1 MTEKL
6 DLVIENGSI
15 VNAESI
21 EKKDIGIKDGRIFC
35 LGDLKNY
42 RASNRFNAKNLFI
55 LPGLIDTQV
64 HFRDPGL
71 SHKEDFSSGTKGAI
85 LGGVTTVFDMPNTS
99 PPTTTLA
106 TLKKKLQMGRQK
118 SWCDYAFFIGAKKTN
133 ISQLSMLE
141 KQKGC
146 SGIKI
151 FMGSSTGTL
160 LVDDDA
166 SLLKI
171 LKKTKGAIAIHSED
185 EERLRER
192 KKILEKKDVTVQN
205 HREWRDVETALKSTK
220 RILGMAKKANRKV
233 HLLHITTKDEVHI
246 IRKSKKFATMEV
258 TPQHLTLS
266 APQCHDKYGTFAQMN
281 PPIREKVHQQ
291 ALWQAVKNGTV
302 DVIGSDHAPHTIEEK
317 MKKYPESPSGLIG
330 VQTLLP
336 IMLNHVNNG
345 KLGLKR
351 LVSLTSTV
359 PSRIYSILGKGS
371 IRKDFDADLVIV
383 DLKMTKKINNDW
395 IASKVGWTVFHGM
408 KVKGWPIATILRGK
422 IVMRDDKI
430 QGKRSGRSVTFSR

>member
-85 LGGVTTVFDMPNTS
+85 LGGVTTDFDMPNTS

-118 SWCDYAFFIGAKKTN
+118 AWCDYAFFIGAKKNN

-146 SGIKI
+146 CGIKI
-151 FMGSSTGTL
+151 FMGTSTGTL

-171 LKKTKGAIAIHSED
+171 LKKTKG
-185 EERLRER
+185 
-192 KKILEKKDVTVQN
+192 Q
-205 HREWRDVETALKSTK
+205 
-220 RILGMAKKANRKV
+220 
-233 HLLHITTKDEVHI
+233 
-246 IRKSKKFATMEV
+246 
-258 TPQHLTLS
+258 
-266 APQCHDKYGTFAQMN
+266 
-281 PPIREKVHQQ
+281 
-291 ALWQAVKNGTV
+291 
-302 DVIGSDHAPHTIEEK
+302 
-317 MKKYPESPSGLIG
+317 
-330 VQTLLP
+330 
-336 IMLNHVNNG
+336 
-345 KLGLKR
+345 
-351 LVSLTSTV
+351 
-359 PSRIYSILGKGS
+359 
-371 IRKDFDADLVIV
+371 
-383 DLKMTKKINNDW
+383 
-395 IASKVGWTVFHGM
+395 
-408 KVKGWPIATILRGK
+408 
-422 IVMRDDKI
+422 
-430 QGKRSGRSVTFSR
+430 